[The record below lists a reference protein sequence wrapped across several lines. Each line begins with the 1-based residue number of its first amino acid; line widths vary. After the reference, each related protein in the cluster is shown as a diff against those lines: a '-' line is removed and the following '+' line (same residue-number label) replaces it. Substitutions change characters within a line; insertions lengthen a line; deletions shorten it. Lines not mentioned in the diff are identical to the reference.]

1 MWAVGQNCHLAG
13 PSPVSLPR
21 QTPFAPTSLLGNM
34 KWGGITGWVVATSQF
49 SAPPRANAR
58 LGKMVWQSHCH
69 HKVSCYQ
76 AVSLGFLWPL
86 RVCSLPWNEWENGQR
101 GQRRA
106 CLLSVNAWKAKTGS
120 KCPWPPPSPHSLRE
134 AMLN

>member
-21 QTPFAPTSLLGNM
+21 ETPFAPTSLLGIM
-34 KWGGITGWVVATSQF
+34 KWGGNHRVGGSHLQILC
-49 SAPPRANAR
+49 PPRANAR

-86 RVCSLPWNEWENGQR
+86 RGSVPCRGMNGRMDREGSAGHACSQ
-101 GQRRA
+101 
-106 CLLSVNAWKAKTGS
+106 
-120 KCPWPPPSPHSLRE
+120 
-134 AMLN
+134 